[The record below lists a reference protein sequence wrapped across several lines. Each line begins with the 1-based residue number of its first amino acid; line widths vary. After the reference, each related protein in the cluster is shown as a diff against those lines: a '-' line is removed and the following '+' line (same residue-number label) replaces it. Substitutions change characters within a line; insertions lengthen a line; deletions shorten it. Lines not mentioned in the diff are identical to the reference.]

1 MKIATTAILV
11 ALALPVGSQSLAKD
25 QPQGGAQSG
34 AAMLQTTLD
43 SMIQQAGMP
52 PGQSKRPV
60 DPDQG
65 DDNASLVAITKVCS
79 SSTPAAQRSAI
90 CPTPVSPD

>member
-1 MKIATTAILV
+1 MKIATAAMLIS
-11 ALALPVGSQSLAKD
+11 LALPVATQSAAKD
-25 QPQGGAQSG
+25 QPQAGSAN
-34 AAMLQTTLD
+34 AAANLKTALD
-43 SMIQQAGMP
+43 SMVQPSSAP
-52 PGQSKRPV
+52 PGQSSRPV